1 MFKPLQVIRNIRPM
15 MNDVGIIDSIV
26 NGRYR
31 VMFETA
37 HSGVEFRWY
46 SVTGL
51 KDYRVIG

>member
-1 MFKPLQVIRNIRPM
+1 MFKPLQVIRHIGLCT
-15 MNDVGIIDSIV
+15 DTGIIVGSE
-26 NGRYR
+26 GHRYR
-31 VMFETA
+31 IMFETA